1 MPRRVGTQR
10 ADWTAGAPAATEL
23 QREEGSSEKLEF
35 KMPAAAKAKIKEPL
49 KPAACSIFGV
59 ASSSGGGSG
68 RTDEAG
74 SSGGGGG
81 GGGGAIIK
89 AKSTN
94 AQPLMQQEEKTV

>member
-1 MPRRVGTQR
+1 MPRRVGAQR

-35 KMPAAAKAKIKEPL
+35 KMPAAARAKMKEPL
-49 KPAACSIFGV
+49 AACSIFGV

-68 RTDEAG
+68 STDEAG

-81 GGGGAIIK
+81 EGRGAIIK
-89 AKSTN
+89 AKSSN
-94 AQPLMQQEEKTV
+94 AQPLMQQEERTV

>member
-10 ADWTAGAPAATEL
+10 ADWTAAAPSPTEL

-35 KMPAAAKAKIKEPL
+35 KRPAAAKAKIKEPL

-68 RTDEAG
+68 STDEV